1 MGPLKPTV
9 RLGARQARILLILAE
24 PGGWLQCWGP
34 LAGTPAYEVPDALG
48 ALERRGLV
56 SSRRGPRGMQWTTT
70 AEAAIAVAEQR
81 VLIAQKALDR
91 AYEELLEASR
101 STAAPT
107 GLHSLGLI

>member
-1 MGPLKPTV
+1 
-9 RLGARQARILLILAE
+9 
-24 PGGWLQCWGP
+24 
-34 LAGTPAYEVPDALG
+34 
-48 ALERRGLV
+48 
-56 SSRRGPRGMQWTTT
+56 MQWTTT